1 MKNYVDDEKLSCFHS
16 IRSEWDAEWKIKMFL
31 LESRARSVLRLSQ
44 AKESEAL
51 VVVASDLLAL
61 TVLKPPGEWGADI
74 VIGSSQVSFL
84 L

>member
-1 MKNYVDDEKLSCFHS
+1 
-16 IRSEWDAEWKIKMFL
+16 MFL